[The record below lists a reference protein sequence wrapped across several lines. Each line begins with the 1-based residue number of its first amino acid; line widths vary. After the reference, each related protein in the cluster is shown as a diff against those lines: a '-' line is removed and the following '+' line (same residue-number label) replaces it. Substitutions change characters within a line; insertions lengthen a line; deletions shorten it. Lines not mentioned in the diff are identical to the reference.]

1 MAQNAPG
8 KHYRRGLSLIEAV
21 ELFKDEAEAE
31 AWFVER
37 RWPNG
42 IECAYCDGDRI
53 VPRKSSNRKTP
64 LYHCNDC
71 KRDFTVKT
79 GTNMHDSKL
88 PLSKWAMAYYLFVT
102 NLKGVSS
109 MKLHR
114 DLGITQKNAWFMA
127 HRIRETWN
135 DQGGDLFRGPVEAD
149 ETFVGGL
156 EKNKH
161 ASKRK
166 GVGSGTGGKV
176 PVAGLRDRPTGR
188 VRASVVPTTDRP
200 TIQRFLS
207 KHMEPAAPIYT
218 DEATVYAGM
227 PNHEAVRHS
236 VGEYVRG
243 QAHTNGME
251 SFWATLKRGFDG
263 VYHQMSAKH
272 LGRYVNEFSGR
283 HNVRPLDTLAQMSA
297 IARGGVG
304 KRLPYAVLIGPPHA
318 RIRP

>member
-21 ELFKDEAEAE
+21 ERFRDEAEAE

-42 IECAYCDGDRI
+42 IECVYCDGKRI
-53 VPRKSSNRKTP
+53 APRKSRNRKTS

-79 GTNMHDSKL
+79 DTILHDSKL
-88 PLSKWAMAYYLFVT
+88 PLSKWALAFYLFTT

-114 DLGITQKNAWFMA
+114 DLGITQKTAWHMA
-127 HRIRETWN
+127 HRIRETWD
-135 DQGGDLFRGPVEAD
+135 DQGALFAGPVEAD
-149 ETFVGGL
+149 ETFVGGK

-176 PVAGLRDRPTGR
+176 PVAGVKDRPTGR
-188 VRASVVPTTDRP
+188 VRASVVGNADKP
-200 TIQRFLS
+200 TIQRFLA
-207 KHMEPAAPIYT
+207 HRMEPGAPIFT

-227 PNHEAVRHS
+227 PNHESVRHS
-236 VGEYVRG
+236 AASTSG
-243 QAHTNGME
+243 
-251 SFWATLKRGFDG
+251 
-263 VYHQMSAKH
+263 AKPIRTAWSH
-272 LGRYVNEFSGR
+272 SGR
-283 HNVRPLDTLAQMSA
+283 C
-297 IARGGVG
+297 
-304 KRLPYAVLIGPPHA
+304 
-318 RIRP
+318 